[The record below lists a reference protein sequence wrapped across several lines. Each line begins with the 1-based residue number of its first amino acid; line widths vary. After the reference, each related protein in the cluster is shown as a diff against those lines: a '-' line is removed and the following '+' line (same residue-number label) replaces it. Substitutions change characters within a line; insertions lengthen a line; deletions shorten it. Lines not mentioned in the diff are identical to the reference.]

1 MRFDSNT
8 QYTRLSKILV
18 MSNESENYGMTT
30 TFIRYEQTGKNFSFL
45 TKLSNYNSCTAT
57 ANRNHH
63 QPHRLSTTQNAVHD
77 YHLSLEMQLNK
88 ES

>member
-1 MRFDSNT
+1 MS
-8 QYTRLSKILV
+8 RLVKTSVFSQSYQTKIHV
-18 MSNESENYGMTT
+18 
-30 TFIRYEQTGKNFSFL
+30 Q
-45 TKLSNYNSCTAT
+45 T

-63 QPHRLSTTQNAVHD
+63 QPHHLSTTQNAVHD